1 MPTDKFATFTLE
13 KGLYLAKGEKRIC
26 NFDVQVL
33 SRLTVCTDGI
43 SKDYIKVQLT
53 FQGIGESGVYEV
65 PLSNLETFDWFG
77 LDNRCLLDPH
87 RIKAKAHLA
96 YIVRSALVNA
106 TVESKRVLSQS
117 GHHTINNV
125 PTILLGDK
133 HFTPASKKFETIVE
147 IEPVNRL
154 VTDADCSEDKAASKA
169 IKVARLCPSG
179 IIILVFLLFN
189 LMRSAYKLA
198 GIDHNPILY
207 ICGSSGIMKTSFIT
221 YFLQILDN
229 DKGIEEPAQFS
240 NASMPAI
247 ATLLCQGMGTF
258 IIDDYFLPPVGK
270 IAQKQEELLNEV
282 IRFVADGSP
291 RITKNGKEVLTEQQT
306 RGLLLTGEKDILS
319 NPSTIARILT
329 VDFDTPLDRAKLNKF
344 QQQPYIVP
352 TFISYFLRW
361 FIDDYDGVTRQL
373 REQLTKLRSKNTLK
387 VHGKL
392 ENAFFCLVS
401 AHGILMDYLE
411 EKGFCKPKD
420 AKAMHDDFIDY
431 ISGLVEAQNK
441 RVNKS
446 AASERSYAQIIYD
459 LYEEDRWKLGK
470 NSEDVLKKGHDG
482 FVKKGVLY
490 LRSEEM
496 LQRIQKIKPSAN
508 FREIKRDLDAKQA
521 LKHHN
526 GDKTVNV
533 DGARYYA
540 INLKKLRTR
549 N

>member
-1 MPTDKFATFTLE
+1 MPTDKFVTFTPE
-13 KGLYLAKGEKRIC
+13 KGLYLVEGENRIC

-33 SRLTVCTDGI
+33 SRLAVCTDGV
-43 SKDYIKVQLT
+43 SEDYVRVELT
-53 FQGIGESGVYEV
+53 FQDSGESGIYDI

-77 LDNRCLLDPH
+77 LDKRCLLDPH
-87 RIKAKAHLA
+87 RSKARAHLA

-106 TVESKRVLSQS
+106 PVESKCVLSQS
-117 GHHTINNV
+117 GYHTINSV
-125 PTILLGDK
+125 PTILLGDR
-133 HFTPASKKFETIVE
+133 HFVPASKELEIEVE
-147 IEPVNRL
+147 IDPVNKL
-154 VTDADCSEDKAASKA
+154 VTDADCSEDKAAKKA
-169 IKVARLCPSG
+169 IKAARLCPSG

-198 GIDHNPILY
+198 GVDHNPILY
-207 ICGSSGIMKTSFIT
+207 ICGSSGIMKTSFAT
-221 YFLQILDN
+221 YFLQILDI
-229 DKGIEEPAQFS
+229 DKGVEEPAQFS

-258 IIDDYFLPPVGK
+258 ILDDYFLSPVGK

-291 RITKNGKEVLTEQQT
+291 RIIKNGKKVLTEQQT
-306 RGLLLTGEKDILS
+306 RGLLLTGEKDIFS

-352 TFISYFLRW
+352 TFVSYFLQW
-361 FIDDYDGVTRQL
+361 FIDDYDGITRRL

-411 EKGFCKPKD
+411 EKGFCEPKN
-420 AKAMHDDFIDY
+420 AKTMHNDFIDY
-431 ISGLVEAQNK
+431 ISDLVKAQNK
-441 RVNKS
+441 RVNRS
-446 AASERSYAQIIYD
+446 AASERSYVQIIYD
-459 LYEEDRWKLGK
+459 LYEKDKWKLGE
-470 NSEDVLKKGHDG
+470 NSGDVLKKGRDG
-482 FVKKGVLY
+482 FVKKGILY
-490 LRSEEM
+490 LRSDKM

-526 GDKTVNV
+526 VNKTVNI